1 MPQMTTTEVLG
12 FCDNLFEFMK
22 QHETVVKD
30 AGISTTTWQTE
41 VDALKQV
48 AVTRNGEQETLKRQ
62 LGEKTQETEAALDA
76 AYKNA
81 STKLD
86 ALVGALGK
94 TTPLGKQAA
103 KLRSDVLA
111 AKKKP
116 KKAA

>member
-1 MPQMTTTEVLG
+1 MPQMTTTEIFG

-22 QHETVVKD
+22 KNEAVVKD
-30 AGISTTTWQTE
+30 AGISITSWQTE

-48 AVTRNGEQETLKRQ
+48 AVTKNGEQETLKRQ

-81 STKLD
+81 STRLD

-111 AKKKP
+111 KKQAH
-116 KKAA
+116 KKSA

>member
-1 MPQMTTTEVLG
+1 MPNMTTTEVIG

-22 QHETVVKD
+22 QHEAVVQD
-30 AGISTTTWQTE
+30 AGISITVWQAE
-41 VDALKQV
+41 VDKLKQV
-48 AVTRNGEQETLKRQ
+48 AVTKNAEQETLKRQ

-81 STKLD
+81 STRLD

-111 AKKKP
+111 KKQAH
-116 KKAA
+116 KKSA